1 MYIDL
6 HTHNPQQEKNC
17 IRIVNSC
24 DITPAGN
31 TLFSAGL
38 HPWDITTGWEKE
50 FSCINEIATHPQVV
64 AIGECGIDKIKKTA
78 SAATQ
83 EDALAAH
90 ALLAEEVKKPLILH
104 CVKGTE
110 EIIALHR
117 KIHPQQ
123 AWIIHGFRGKPEQAA
138 LVYIF
143 GLIVKMAESGYI
155 DQGYV
160 RSELKTGL
168 TNIVNANDLASVKLG
183 DDAMKYTENAIDTF
197 TDDTLEKTYENLDD
211 PWYLSDERAT
221 YIAANSTNSLR
232 NLDDY
237 IIAKKSGKKKKRWV
251 TKMDLRVRKTH
262 KITNGKLVDIDKPFV
277 IGTSRLMFPCDT
289 SLGASM
295 SEIANCRC
303 VCKYE

>member
-6 HTHNPQQEKNC
+6 HTHSLLLQDKDS
-17 IRIVNSC
+17 ISIVNSSNPTTA
-24 DITPAGN
+24 DN

-123 AWIIHGFRGKPEQAA
+123 AWIIHGFRGKPELAA
-138 LVYIF
+138 QFLRE
-143 GLIVKMAESGYI
+143 GL
-155 DQGYV
+155 
-160 RSELKTGL
+160 
-168 TNIVNANDLASVKLG
+168 
-183 DDAMKYTENAIDTF
+183 
-197 TDDTLEKTYENLDD
+197 
-211 PWYLSDERAT
+211 YLSYGEKF
-221 YIAANSTNSLR
+221 NSNSLKATP
-232 NLDDY
+232 LD
-237 IIAKKSGKKKKRWV
+237 
-251 TKMDLRVRKTH
+251 
-262 KITNGKLVDIDKPFV
+262 KLFIE
-277 IGTSRLMFPCDT
+277 SDT
-289 SLGASM
+289 SSTPIKDIYTA
-295 SEIANCRC
+295 IAVERGTTIEELAEAIQNNAT
-303 VCKYE
+303 VCNIAVNRARQV

>member
-6 HTHNPQQEKNC
+6 HTHNLQQEKNC

-38 HPWDITTGWEKE
+38 HPWDITTGWEKA
-50 FSCINEIATHPQVV
+50 FSCIKEIATHPQVV

-104 CVKGTE
+104 CVKGAE
-110 EIIALHR
+110 EIIAMHR

-138 LVYIF
+138 QLLRQ
-143 GLIVKMAESGYI
+143 GL
-155 DQGYV
+155 
-160 RSELKTGL
+160 
-168 TNIVNANDLASVKLG
+168 
-183 DDAMKYTENAIDTF
+183 
-197 TDDTLEKTYENLDD
+197 
-211 PWYLSDERAT
+211 YLSYGEKFNSSSLQATPLDKLFIESDTSSTPIEELYRTIAQERGTSIEELTAAILNNAQACN
-221 YIAANSTNSLR
+221 IAIN
-232 NLDDY
+232 
-237 IIAKKSGKKKKRWV
+237 V
-251 TKMDLRVRKTH
+251 TKQL
-262 KITNGKLVDIDKPFV
+262 
-277 IGTSRLMFPCDT
+277 
-289 SLGASM
+289 
-295 SEIANCRC
+295 
-303 VCKYE
+303 